1 MRKNNKVKT
10 SYLFSNKKG
19 QVGVIVIIL
28 IVLISIVA
36 VAIVW
41 NIVNPLVREKS
52 EDIEIESFT
61 ISLEVAKVILFEN
74 GVIHV
79 TVKGG
84 GDELEELR
92 FIFYDKNGNAK
103 VLDENGLNEFETKT
117 YYFSAIK
124 NFGEVKSV
132 SVVPIVNNKFGIES
146 EVKTGEVFEVPSGVV
161 VWKKSNEGNFEEVH
175 SDYDLIF
182 GNQIAISFWV
192 NESGTI
198 IGEDYNISYANNKT
212 NLSYN
217 NEKFQFENSDS
228 LIRNH
233 MVISIDS
240 TAHSKIYFNNN
251 LIDTFNV
258 DSDLSIGDKNITL
271 FGELEDVIVFNK
283 ALSDS
288 EVEGIYN
295 HQFR

>member
-1 MRKNNKVKT
+1 MRKNNK
-10 SYLFSNKKG
+10 G
-19 QVGVIVIIL
+19 QIGVIVIIL
-28 IVLISIVA
+28 IILISIVA

-41 NIVNPLVREKS
+41 NIVNPLVKEKS

-61 ISLEVAKVILFEN
+61 ISLEVEKVILFEN

-84 GDELEELR
+84 GDEIEELR
-92 FIFYDKNGNAK
+92 FIFYDEKGNAK
-103 VLDENGLNEFETKT
+103 VLDEEGLNEFETKP

-161 VWKKSNEGNFEEVH
+161 AWKKSNEGNFEDFY
-175 SDYDLIF
+175 SDYSLSF

-198 IGEDYNISYANNKT
+198 IGENYKISYANNKT

-217 NEKFQFENSDS
+217 DENFQFENSDS

-233 MVISIDS
+233 IVVSIDS
-240 TAHSKIYFNNN
+240 TVHSKIYVNNN
-251 LIDTFNV
+251 VLGTFNV
-258 DSDLSIGDKNITL
+258 DSDLNIVDKNITL

-288 EVEGIYN
+288 EIEGIYN

>member
-1 MRKNNKVKT
+1 MRKNNK
-10 SYLFSNKKG
+10 G
-19 QVGVIVIIL
+19 QIGVIVIIL
-28 IVLISIVA
+28 IILISIVA

-41 NIVNPLVREKS
+41 NIVNPLVKEKS

-61 ISLEVAKVILFEN
+61 ISLEVEKVILFEN

-84 GDELEELR
+84 GDEIEELR
-92 FIFYDKNGNAK
+92 FIFYDEKGNAK
-103 VLDENGLNEFETKT
+103 VLDEEGLNEFETKP

-161 VWKKSNEGNFEEVH
+161 AWKKSNEGNFEDFY
-175 SDYDLIF
+175 SDYSLSF

-198 IGEDYNISYANNKT
+198 IGENYKISYANNKT

-217 NEKFQFENSDS
+217 DENFQFENSDS

-233 MVISIDS
+233 IVVSIDS
-240 TAHSKIYFNNN
+240 TVHSKIYVNNN
-251 LIDTFNV
+251 VLGTFNV
-258 DSDLSIGDKNITL
+258 DSDLNIVDKNITL

-288 EVEGIYN
+288 EIEGIYN
-295 HQFR
+295 NQLR

>member
-1 MRKNNKVKT
+1 MRKNNK
-10 SYLFSNKKG
+10 G
-19 QVGVIVIIL
+19 QIGVIVIIL
-28 IVLISIVA
+28 IILISIVA

-41 NIVNPLVREKS
+41 NIVNPLVKEKS

-61 ISLEVAKVILFEN
+61 ISLEVEKVILFEN

-84 GDELEELR
+84 GDELEGLR
-92 FIFYDKNGNAK
+92 FIFYDKKGNAK
-103 VLDENGLNEFETKT
+103 VLDEDGLNEFETKT

-124 NFGEVKSV
+124 NFEEVKSV

-146 EVKTGEVFEVPSGVV
+146 EVKTGEVFEVPSGIV
-161 VWKKSNEGNFEEVH
+161 VWKKSNEGNFEDVH
-175 SDYDLIF
+175 SDYGLSF
-182 GNQIAISFWV
+182 GNQIAISFWI

-198 IGEDYNISYANNKT
+198 IGENYNVSYVNNKT

-217 NEKFQFENSDS
+217 SEKFQFENSDS
-228 LIRNH
+228 LIKNH
-233 MVISIDS
+233 IVISIDS
-240 TAHSKIYFNNN
+240 TAHSKIYINNN
-251 LIDTFNV
+251 VPEIFYVGGNLD
-258 DSDLSIGDKNITL
+258 IGDKNITL
-271 FGELEDVIVFNK
+271 FGELEDVIIFNK

-295 HQFR
+295 NQLR